1 MQLRNLQKKIGKKL
15 VTGLSLCLSAFLL
28 CGVSADAAEPD
39 AETQVLATNNTQT
52 ESDGTEAQQTEAQ
65 GIPTLHIILFAGGMV
80 VAVGALVA
88 MKVVSKR
95 RAADD
100 DYDDEW

>member
-1 MQLRNLQKKIGKKL
+1 MKKCSIALLL
-15 VTGLSLCLSAFLL
+15 VLSLMICILYVP
-28 CGVSADAAEPD
+28 VSADAAEPD

-52 ESDGTEAQQTEAQ
+52 ESDGTEVQQTEAQ

>member
-1 MQLRNLQKKIGKKL
+1 MKKCRIALLL
-15 VTGLSLCLSAFLL
+15 VLSLMICILYVP
-28 CGVSADAAEPD
+28 VSADAAEPD
-39 AETQVLATNNTQT
+39 AETQVLATNNTPT

-95 RAADD
+95 RAAGD

>member
-1 MQLRNLQKKIGKKL
+1 MKKCSIAL
-15 VTGLSLCLSAFLL
+15 LIILSLMICILYVP
-28 CGVSADAAEPD
+28 VSAEASEPD

-52 ESDGTEAQQTEAQ
+52 ESDGTEVQQTEDQ

-80 VAVGALVA
+80 VAVSALVA

-95 RAADD
+95 RAASD

>member
-1 MQLRNLQKKIGKKL
+1 MKKCSIAL
-15 VTGLSLCLSAFLL
+15 LLILSLMICVLYIP
-28 CGVSADAAEPD
+28 VSAEASESD
-39 AETQVLATNNTQT
+39 AETQVLATNNTQS
-52 ESDGTEAQQTEAQ
+52 ESDGTEAQQTEDQ
-65 GIPTLHIILFAGGMV
+65 GIPTLHIILFAGGMI

-95 RAADD
+95 RAASD

>member
-1 MQLRNLQKKIGKKL
+1 MKKCSIALLL
-15 VTGLSLCLSAFLL
+15 VLSLMICILYVP
-28 CGVSADAAEPD
+28 VSAEASESN
-39 AETQVLATNNTQT
+39 AETQVLATNNTQN
-52 ESDGTEAQQTEAQ
+52 ESDGTEAQQTEAE

-95 RAADD
+95 RAAGD

>member
-1 MQLRNLQKKIGKKL
+1 MKKCSIALLL
-15 VTGLSLCLSAFLL
+15 VLSLML
-28 CGVSADAAEPD
+28 CILYVPVSANAAEPD
-39 AETQVLATNNTQT
+39 AETQGLATNNTQT
-52 ESDGTEAQQTEAQ
+52 ESDGTEAQQAEDQ

-95 RAADD
+95 RAAGD

>member
-1 MQLRNLQKKIGKKL
+1 MKKCSIALLL
-15 VTGLSLCLSAFLL
+15 VLSLMICILYVP
-28 CGVSADAAEPD
+28 VSADAAEPD

-52 ESDGTEAQQTEAQ
+52 ESDGTEAQQAEDQ

-95 RAADD
+95 RAAGD

>member
-1 MQLRNLQKKIGKKL
+1 MKKCSIALLL
-15 VTGLSLCLSAFLL
+15 VLSLMICILYVP
-28 CGVSADAAEPD
+28 VSAEASESN
-39 AETQVLATNNTQT
+39 AETQVLATNNTQN
-52 ESDGTEAQQTEAQ
+52 ESDGTEAQQTEAE

-95 RAADD
+95 RAEGD

>member
-1 MQLRNLQKKIGKKL
+1 MKKCSIALLL
-15 VTGLSLCLSAFLL
+15 VLSLMICILYVP
-28 CGVSADAAEPD
+28 VSADAAEPD
-39 AETQVLATNNTQT
+39 AETQVLDTNNTQT

-95 RAADD
+95 QAADD